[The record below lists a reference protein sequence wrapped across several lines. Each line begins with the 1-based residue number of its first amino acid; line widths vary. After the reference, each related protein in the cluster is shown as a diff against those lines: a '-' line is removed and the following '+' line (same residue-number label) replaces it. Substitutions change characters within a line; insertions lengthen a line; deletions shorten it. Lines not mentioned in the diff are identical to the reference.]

1 MSAITGAAGRKAFQ
15 RGFSLAELMI
25 TLAIVGIL
33 SAIALPGYN
42 STIQRAQR
50 NEARFALLQ
59 LQHLQ
64 ERHYAA
70 HLRYAGRL
78 GAMPDARTLAP
89 PDQTGSGHYELS
101 VVATDDGQGYTAIAT
116 ARPTG
121 AQARDRACQ
130 RLSINETGLRRA
142 AAAGGGWTSTDPE
155 RCWGQAGG

>member
-1 MSAITGAAGRKAFQ
+1 LTAFQ

-33 SAIALPGYN
+33 SAIAWPGYN

-59 LQHLQ
+59 LQHMQ

-70 HLRYAGRL
+70 HFRYADRL
-78 GAMPDARTLAP
+78 GTMPDAQTLAT
-89 PDQTGSGHYELS
+89 PDQTGSGHYTLS
-101 VVATDDGQGYTAIAT
+101 VDATEDGQGYTAIAT

-130 RLSINETGLRRA
+130 RLSINETGMRRA
-142 AAAGGGWTSTDPE
+142 AAAGGGWTSADPA
-155 RCWGQAGG
+155 RCWGRTAG